1 MRTLI
6 LIFSLIIIFCL
17 SGCMGDAHY
26 EQLKAGYY
34 LSATDTKEDMVLGYQ
49 DGEYGI
55 GIIDAMVF
63 AVGQNDSFIILKQH
77 PRDFPNESNK
87 AVTNYYIIP
96 IKDRISKSPEKNFY
110 GPLTSEIFEQK
121 RNELGL
127 QNVDFTIIF
136 KDIE

>member
-1 MRTLI
+1 MRTLA
-6 LIFSLIIIFCL
+6 LIFSLIIVSCL
-17 SGCMGDAHY
+17 GGCMGEAHY

-34 LSATDTKEDMVLGYQ
+34 LSATDAKEDMVLGYQ

-55 GIIDAMVF
+55 GIIDATVF
-63 AVGQNDSFIILKQH
+63 AVSQNDSFIILKQH

-96 IKDRISKSPEKNFY
+96 IKDRISKAPEKNFY
-110 GPLTSEIFEQK
+110 GPLTSKSFEQK
-121 RNELGL
+121 KNELGL
-127 QNVDFTIIF
+127 QSIDFTIVF